1 MKTAKK
7 LLLSLA
13 FMAGMIIC
21 AKFGIFPLLTYVIVI
36 FACVAVTL

>member
-21 AKFGIFPLLTYVIVI
+21 AKYGIFPLLAYVIVI